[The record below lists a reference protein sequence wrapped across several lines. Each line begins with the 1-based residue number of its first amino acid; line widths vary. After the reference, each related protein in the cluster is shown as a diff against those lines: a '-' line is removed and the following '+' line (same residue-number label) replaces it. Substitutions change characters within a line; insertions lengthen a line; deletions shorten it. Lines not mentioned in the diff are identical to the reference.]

1 MPIIPYCVTWL
12 RYWDVDFIFNCF
24 NYMVTDMINHLQT
37 AIDNLFLVQLHL
49 NCDSGL
55 DKEILKAIHQIDKC
69 YAEVKRIEIAIAYN
83 SIVNTY
89 LDFI

>member
-1 MPIIPYCVTWL
+1 
-12 RYWDVDFIFNCF
+12 
-24 NYMVTDMINHLQT
+24 MVTDMINHLQT
-37 AIDNLFLVQLHL
+37 AIDNLFLIQSHL
-49 NCDSGL
+49 NCDSEL
-55 DKEILKAIHQIDKC
+55 DKEILKAINQIDKC